1 MSRERTTWPGRP
13 RGGRSFADAMILLLD
28 GNVVR
33 RVSWTAWVP
42 SVVGSLEGMHTT
54 NLGSIGPPGRRPSHE
69 QDSGIQRSHG
79 RHCVAC
85 PASAEDSMD
94 YRHVHRLDR
103 MIHKQTLSFNNERFS
118 GYSYEPLM

>member
-1 MSRERTTWPGRP
+1 
-13 RGGRSFADAMILLLD
+13 
-28 GNVVR
+28 
-33 RVSWTAWVP
+33 
-42 SVVGSLEGMHTT
+42 MHTT
-54 NLGSIGPPGRRPSHE
+54 NLGSIGLPGRRPSHE

-85 PASAEDSMD
+85 PASAEDSVD

-118 GYSYEPLM
+118 GYSYESLMWAERSAWLREGIDIHFVNPHDYEK